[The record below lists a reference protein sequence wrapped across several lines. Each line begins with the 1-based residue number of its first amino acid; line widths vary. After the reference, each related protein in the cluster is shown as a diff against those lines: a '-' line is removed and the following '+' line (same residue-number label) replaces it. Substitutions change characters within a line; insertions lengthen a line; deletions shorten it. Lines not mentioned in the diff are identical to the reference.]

1 MAKNAHSLSI
11 LTEAFQKCNAVDGFS
26 RSILPKQ
33 RIFYLPEVV
42 MHGFF
47 PPCIDWFEKE
57 GPNMEQTL
65 QSPQVYDFR
74 QHDRIWQRV
83 APQLEPFPELRQQP
97 AALSATGEPT
107 PQAPASSSPAQL
119 PGADPNP
126 CCMGSAAAE
135 MLGVLTGFVEE
146 SLSDRHQLLS
156 LARHAPQ
163 WARQTLRDMAA
174 DEAAHARRLM
184 AVYYL
189 ITGGCYRPAV
199 SYQSVTATNW
209 CAALRERYHT
219 EACNGL
225 NFARSAESTTDP
237 CLRALLNE
245 LSAEEYRHA
254 EQLLILLE
262 RSLRP

>member
-11 LTEAFQKCNAVDGFS
+11 LTEAFQNCNAVDGFS
-26 RSILPKQ
+26 RSILPKYH
-33 RIFYLPEVV
+33 IFYLRRMA
-42 MHGFF
+42 MHGFSRRR
-47 PPCIDWFEKE
+47 IDWFEKE

-65 QSPQVYDFR
+65 HSPQVYDFR

-97 AALSATGEPT
+97 AALHAMAET
-107 PQAPASSSPAQL
+107 PAPQPPAVS
-119 PGADPNP
+119 PGADPDP

-135 MLGVLTGFVEE
+135 SLGVLTGFVEE
-146 SLSDRHQLLS
+146 SLADRQELLS
-156 LARHAPQ
+156 LSRRAPQ

-184 AVYYL
+184 AVHYL
-189 ITGGCYRPAV
+189 ITGSCYRPAV
-199 SYQSVTATNW
+199 SHQSVPAANW
-209 CAALRERYHT
+209 CAALRERYHA
-219 EACNGL
+219 EACSGL
-225 NFARSAESTTDP
+225 NYARAAEETTDP
-237 CLRALLNE
+237 CLRGLLNE

-254 EQLLILLE
+254 EQLLQLLE

>member
-1 MAKNAHSLSI
+1 
-11 LTEAFQKCNAVDGFS
+11 
-26 RSILPKQ
+26 
-33 RIFYLPEVV
+33 
-42 MHGFF
+42 
-47 PPCIDWFEKE
+47 
-57 GPNMEQTL
+57 MEQTL
-65 QSPQVYDFR
+65 HSPQVYDFR

-97 AALSATGEPT
+97 AALPAMADSGSAPSS
-107 PQAPASSSPAQL
+107 ASAEL
-119 PGADPNP
+119 PGAAPDP

-135 MLGVLTGFVEE
+135 SLDVLTGFVEE
-146 SLSDRHQLLS
+146 SLADRQELLA
-156 LARHAPQ
+156 LARRAPH
-163 WARQTLRDMAA
+163 WARQPLRDMAA

-199 SYQSVTATNW
+199 LHQSAPAANW
-209 CAALRERYHT
+209 CAALRQRYHT

-225 NFARSAESTTDP
+225 NFARAAEGTTDP

-245 LSAEEYRHA
+245 LSAAEYRHA
-254 EQLLILLE
+254 EQLLQMLE

>member
-1 MAKNAHSLSI
+1 
-11 LTEAFQKCNAVDGFS
+11 
-26 RSILPKQ
+26 
-33 RIFYLPEVV
+33 
-42 MHGFF
+42 
-47 PPCIDWFEKE
+47 
-57 GPNMEQTL
+57 MEQTL

-97 AALSATGEPT
+97 AALSAASEATAQT
-107 PQAPASSSPAQL
+107 PASSSPAQL

-146 SLSDRHQLLS
+146 SLSDRHQLLM

-184 AVYYL
+184 AVHYL

-199 SYQSVTATNW
+199 SYQSVTVTNW

-225 NFARSAESTTDP
+225 NYARAAEGTTDP
-237 CLRALLNE
+237 CLRSLLNE

-254 EQLLILLE
+254 EQLLMLLE

>member
-26 RSILPKQ
+26 RSILPAQ
-33 RIFYLPEVV
+33 YIFYLLRVV

-47 PPCIDWFEKE
+47 LPRIDWFEKE

-65 QSPQVYDFR
+65 HAPQVYDFR

-97 AALSATGEPT
+97 AALSGMTE
-107 PQAPASSSPAQL
+107 PASPTAASPALL

-126 CCMGSAAAE
+126 CCMGTAAAE

-146 SLSDRHQLLS
+146 SLSDRQQLLS
-156 LARHAPQ
+156 LSRRAPQ
-163 WARQTLRDMAA
+163 WARQPLRDMAA
-174 DEAAHARRLM
+174 DEAVHARRLM

-189 ITGGCYRPAV
+189 ITGDCYRPAV
-199 SYQSVTATNW
+199 SHQSVCPDSW
-209 CAALRERYHT
+209 CAALRERYHA

-225 NFARSAESTTDP
+225 NYARTAEGTTDP
-237 CLRALLNE
+237 CLRALLEE
-245 LSAEEYRHA
+245 LSAAEYHHA
-254 EQLLILLE
+254 RQLLQMLE
-262 RSLRP
+262 RSLRG